1 MKVTV
6 LFSGGK
12 DSSLASILLEPFFD
26 VELVTFDYGHGDT
39 WKTAMQAAK
48 GLGYPH
54 RVIPFEEGIL
64 DSGVDLL
71 MAKGY
76 PKDALNYL
84 HKSALEVVA
93 YEGEFIAD
101 GTKREDRAPVMDNN
115 EIRSLEDRA
124 DVHYIRPLAGYGSRT
139 INRMSSCYLDF
150 DILPSEMQPASDYE
164 VGLRFALA
172 KRYGPEEVA
181 RVFPANHTHS
191 IVVRRK
197 KFE

>member
-12 DSSLASILLEPFFD
+12 DSSLASILLEPFFE

-39 WKTAMQAAK
+39 WRTAMQAAK

-54 RVIPFEEGIL
+54 RVISFEKGIL
-64 DSGVDLL
+64 NSAIDML

-84 HKSALEVVA
+84 HKCALEVVA
-93 YEGEFIAD
+93 PECEFVAD

-115 EIRSLEDRA
+115 EIRSLEDRT
-124 DVHYIRPLAGYGSRT
+124 DVHYIRPLAGYGSGT
-139 INRMSSCYLDF
+139 INRMASSYLDF
-150 DILPSEMQPASDYE
+150 EILPSEMQPASDYE

-172 KRYGPEEVA
+172 ERYGLEEVA

-191 IVVRRK
+191 IVMRRK
-197 KFE
+197 SFE